1 MNQKTERKSPEH
13 PNNITAELPNKL
25 MLRTITFFPLNLSA
39 LTLSESIEDILKSV
53 TGARKQRPHQSS
65 GNGMHQAKSGI
76 DGMTTN
82 GTTGDHPR
90 EDSPQSD
97 GPGIRDTGITTVMS
111 SSTLEDTG
119 TDSRATSGSDME
131 LLFQSSQRPQE
142 EPRFA
147 DLSTCS
153 RNGDSHPLLEPRH
166 FQDAE
171 LDQERAQFT
180 TCGKTERI
188 ADSLE
193 VDSLTKSTP
202 SVKLANLTS
211 GLELSDASRV
221 QSLPTR
227 D

>member
-39 LTLSESIEDILKSV
+39 LTLSESTEDILKSV
-53 TGARKQRPHQSS
+53 TGARRQRPHQSS
-65 GNGMHQAKSGI
+65 GNGTTQARSGI
-76 DGMTTN
+76 DGTITS

-90 EDSPQSD
+90 EDSLQLD
-97 GPGIRDTGITTVMS
+97 GPGIRDSGITTVMS

-119 TDSRATSGSDME
+119 TDSRATNGSDME
-131 LLFQSSQRPQE
+131 LPFQSSQRPQE
-142 EPRFA
+142 EPRFV

-153 RNGDSHPLLEPRH
+153 RNGDSHPLLDPRH
-166 FQDAE
+166 FQDVE

-202 SVKLANLTS
+202 LVRLASHIS

-221 QSLPTR
+221 QSLPIR